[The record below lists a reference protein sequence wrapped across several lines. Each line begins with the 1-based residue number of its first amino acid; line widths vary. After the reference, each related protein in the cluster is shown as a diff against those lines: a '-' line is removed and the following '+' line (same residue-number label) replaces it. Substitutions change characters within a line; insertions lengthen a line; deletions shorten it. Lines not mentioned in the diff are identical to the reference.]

1 MPPLPTQAQPQRAR
15 GRRPSG
21 VCLLGQPRSR
31 ASHLPLGRCLDADK
45 ATADRGL
52 RAPYL
57 AQTYPDDHRHPRVG
71 EDAAGQHP
79 GQHYLN
85 LPIVVLFIMSSS
97 GCPNSAGTEDEHRGS
112 AA

>member
-1 MPPLPTQAQPQRAR
+1 MTTVIPASARMLAVSTPAMRA
-15 GRRPSG
+15 
-21 VCLLGQPRSR
+21 
-31 ASHLPLGRCLDADK
+31 
-45 ATADRGL
+45 
-52 RAPYL
+52 
-57 AQTYPDDHRHPRVG
+57 
-71 EDAAGQHP
+71 